1 MNLEH
6 EIKKLNAI
14 IEEYLVLD
22 SINTKSKTKEEVL
35 GRMVAANILMDYH
48 LTPAM
53 LSNYYKKDRT
63 TFNHYRKR
71 HNEYMTFPKSY
82 PEYIQLYEHVQ
93 VEYIKRA
100 RNVNVLSKLQR
111 AEVLDSINR
120 NIDELIERRQEL
132 LQTL

>member
-82 PEYIQLYEHVQ
+82 PEYIDLYKHVQ

>member
-14 IEEYLVLD
+14 IEEYLQLD
-22 SINTKSKTKEEVL
+22 SIDTKSKTKEEVL

-63 TFNHYRKR
+63 NFYHYRKQ
-71 HNEYMTFPKSY
+71 HDSFITYPNSY
-82 PEYIQLYEHVQ
+82 PEYTALYKHVQ

-120 NIDELIERRQEL
+120 NIDQLIERRQEL